1 MTVIIITIIDAAL
14 QLACRI
20 HRGEKRRDIG
30 DQKRCQGA
38 SGVDAATRVGAIIID
53 VVIRNGSNSVNAII
67 ITTTIT
73 TIIPST
79 TDGRSGAGEEL
90 IQRRR

>member
-14 QLACRI
+14 QLAGRI

-30 DQKRCQGA
+30 DQKRCQGT
-38 SGVDAATRVGAIIID
+38 SGIDATARVGATID

-79 TDGRSGAGEEL
+79 TNGRSGAGEEL